1 LTPTSPTD
9 HSPKAS
15 DDDSVVV
22 GRVVGAWGIQGDLK
36 VQSLT
41 DVPERLSEGGLV
53 YMDGRPARIERAKPT
68 KAGLRL
74 KLDIVA
80 DRTQAETLRGA
91 QLTVPRSEVRPA
103 PDGTFYHFQIIGIEV
118 FTEEE
123 ERLGQVLEILDTGGN
138 DVYVIGRPDD
148 KDLLLPAIADVVLSI
163 DVDRNRMTVRVPEGL
178 G

>member
-1 LTPTSPTD
+1 MFHTSPTD
-9 HSPKAS
+9 HSPNAS

-41 DVPERLSEGGLV
+41 DVPERLLEGGLV
-53 YMDGRPARIERAKPT
+53 YMDGQPARIERARPT

-103 PDGTFYHFQIIGIEV
+103 PEGTFYHFQIIGIEV
-118 FTEEE
+118 LTEDE

-138 DVYVIGRPDD
+138 DVYVIGRPND
-148 KDLLLPAIADVVLSI
+148 KDLLLPAIADVILSI
-163 DVDRNRMTVRVPEGL
+163 DVDRNRMIVRVPEGL